1 MEAKHA
7 GIWVAIIALV
17 ILVIAGVW
25 YVGTYNALVNAD
37 QSVSQKAADLDSS
50 YQRRFDLI
58 PNLVATVKGAA
69 NFEQSTFTKITE
81 LRSAWSASADPA
93 ERQKIGA
100 EADAEIGRL
109 LLVFENY
116 PQLRATDAYRDLLV
130 QLEGTENRVNFART
144 EFNASVRAYNSL
156 VRSMPSNIVAK
167 MNGFSEKEFF
177 EATPGA
183 ADAPRVNFE

>member
-144 EFNASVRAYNSL
+144 EFNASVRAYNSM
-156 VRSMPSNIVAK
+156 VRSMPSNIVAG

>member
-81 LRSAWSASADPA
+81 LRSAWSASADSA